1 LHSSPKRISN
11 YNHVWQ
17 GCLFDDQL
25 AESDWNPSMLS
36 LVIQA
41 GGESRRMGTDKAL
54 LPFLGQ
60 PLILRPLN
68 RLAGLADEVLITS
81 NQPEIFGFLGLTPV
95 PDRLPGCG
103 ALGGLY
109 TALSA
114 ARYPYVAVVA
124 CDMPFTSPEIF
135 AIELGMLQE
144 TGADAVIPRSE
155 AGTEPFH
162 AVYRRETCLPYIQS
176 ALEAGKRRVD
186 AWFPKVNIRYL
197 TLEEILPYDPDQ
209 LAFLNINTLEELY
222 EAERIVRD
230 KSIL

>member
-1 LHSSPKRISN
+1 MI
-11 YNHVWQ
+11 
-17 GCLFDDQL
+17 
-25 AESDWNPSMLS
+25 S

-41 GGESRRMGTDKAL
+41 GGESQRMGADKAL

-68 RLAGLADEVLITS
+68 RLAALANEVLITS
-81 NQPEIFGFLGLTPV
+81 NHPESYHFLGFTPI
-95 PDRLPGCG
+95 PDQIPGLG

-135 AIELGMLQE
+135 AIELTLLDE

-186 AWFPKVNIRYL
+186 AWFTDVHIRYL
-197 TLEEILPYDPDQ
+197 EPEEILPYDPNQ
-209 LAFLNINTLEELY
+209 LAFLNINTPEEMKK
-222 EAERIVRD
+222 AEKIARKNTALDHPR
-230 KSIL
+230 